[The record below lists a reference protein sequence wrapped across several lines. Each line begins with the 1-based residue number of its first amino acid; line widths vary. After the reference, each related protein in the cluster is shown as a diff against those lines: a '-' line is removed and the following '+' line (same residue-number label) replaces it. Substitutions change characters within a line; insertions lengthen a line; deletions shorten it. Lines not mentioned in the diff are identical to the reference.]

1 MTVGR
6 EIEMEKKRQWMAS
19 DPEGYFKDAY
29 KRARREEDNEIWAT
43 LSALFSKLRHIFTQL
58 R

>member
-1 MTVGR
+1 MTVDR
-6 EIEMEKKRQWMAS
+6 EIEMEKKRRWMAS

-29 KRARREEDNEIWAT
+29 KRARRKEDEEIWSA
-43 LSALFSKLRHIFTQL
+43 LSALFSKLRHIFVQL